1 MRAAR
6 VACMR
11 CGGVALLGM
20 ATCVPAMSQAQ
31 DVDDTAAPVQVS
43 AARPKLSSNRWQED
57 WSALADPALRTQ
69 WGDAFKYIPLSDAN
83 KDTYLSL
90 GANLRERTEM
100 SDAANFGIGN
110 PDNTYLLQ
118 RLQLHAD
125 LRFASYWQAFVQ
137 VEDARTVNK
146 QVVGG
151 ADRNPWDLR
160 LAFVAYVRKFGA
172 GTFKARV
179 GRQDFAFDLQRFVS
193 LRDGPNVR
201 QAFDAVWADWE
212 TGRWRFIGF
221 ISQPVQYADA
231 HPFDDSSSG
240 HVRFS
245 MLRVERQVFGNQ
257 ELSAYYSL
265 FARDN
270 ARYIDGSG
278 RELRH
283 VFDTRYAGAA
293 RGFDW
298 DLEAMAQRGSVDAK
312 DIRAWAIGT
321 RAGYTFASIDW
332 QPRIGLQVDAASG
345 DRHRGDNTI
354 GTFNP
359 LFPNGYYLT
368 LAGFTG
374 YTNFVHVKPSVTLK
388 PSSRLTLMG
397 ALGLQWRE
405 TTADAVYTQ
414 PNVAVPGTAGKGGRW
429 TGVYGQLRADYVF
442 NANLAAAVEMV
453 HFDIG
458 DAIRRAGGHNSNYLG
473 VELKY
478 MW

>member
-1 MRAAR
+1 MRWIVFAGTAVFLFAHAVR
-6 VACMR
+6 
-11 CGGVALLGM
+11 
-20 ATCVPAMSQAQ
+20 AQ
-31 DVDDTAAPVQVS
+31 DAGGAP
-43 AARPKLSSNRWQED
+43 ARPVPLFNRWQEN
-57 WSALADPALRTQ
+57 WSPLADPALRTEP
-69 WGDAFKYIPLSDAN
+69 GDSLKYMPLSAGN
-83 KDTYLSL
+83 PASYLSL
-90 GANLRERTEM
+90 GVNLRERAEFNDSAGFGVAGGR
-100 SDAANFGIGN
+100 SDS
-110 PDNTYLLQ
+110 YLIQ
-118 RLQLHAD
+118 RLQVHAD
-125 LRFASYWQAFVQ
+125 IHVDEHWQLFAQL
-137 VEDARTVNK
+137 EDARDANK
-146 QVVGG
+146 RTTTPV
-151 ADRNPWDLR
+151 DKNPLDLR
-160 LAFVAYVRKFGA
+160 LAFLAYTHAFDA
-172 GTFKARV
+172 GTFKARI
-179 GRQDFAFDLQRFVS
+179 GRQEFAFDLQRFVS

-201 QAFDAVWADWE
+201 QAFDAAWADWE

-231 HPFDDSSSG
+231 HPFDDSSDG
-240 HVRFS
+240 HLRFS
-245 MLRVERQVFGNQ
+245 MLRVERTVFGNQ

-270 ARYIDGSG
+270 ARYVDGSG

-283 VFDTRYAGAA
+283 VFDARYAGAA

-298 DLEAMAQRGSVDAK
+298 DLEAMAQRGAVGAK

-332 QPRIGLQVDAASG
+332 QPRFGLQVDAASG
-345 DRHRGDNTI
+345 DRHRGDNII

-374 YTNFVHVKPSVTLK
+374 YTNFIHVKPSVTVK
-388 PSSRLTLMG
+388 PSSRLTLTG
-397 ALGLQWRE
+397 AMGLQWRE

-429 TGVYGQLRADYVF
+429 TGVYGQLRADYAF

-458 DAIRRAGGHNSNYLG
+458 EAIRRAGGHDSDYLG

>member
-1 MRAAR
+1 MFAHAA
-6 VACMR
+6 A
-11 CGGVALLGM
+11 
-20 ATCVPAMSQAQ
+20 AQ
-31 DVDDTAAPVQVS
+31 DATAAP
-43 AARPKLSSNRWQED
+43 ARPVPLFNRWQEN
-57 WSALADPALRTQ
+57 WSALADPALRTEP
-69 WGDAFKYIPLSDAN
+69 GDALKYISLSATN
-83 KDTYLSL
+83 PASYLSL
-90 GANLRERTEM
+90 GLNLRERVESNDAVGFGVGGSR
-100 SDAANFGIGN
+100 SDR
-110 PDNTYLLQ
+110 YLIQ
-118 RLQLHAD
+118 RLQIHAD
-125 LRFASYWQAFVQ
+125 LHFNQHWQLFTQ
-137 VEDARTVNK
+137 LEDARDYGKRNTTPV
-146 QVVGG
+146 
-151 ADRNPWDLR
+151 DRNPLDLR
-160 LAFVAYVRKFGA
+160 LAFLAFTDTFAA
-172 GTFKARV
+172 GTFKARI
-179 GRQDFAFDLQRFVS
+179 GRQEFAFDLQRFVS

-221 ISQPVQYADA
+221 ISQPVQYTDKRD
-231 HPFDDSSSG
+231 FDDTSSR
-240 HVRFS
+240 HLRFS
-245 MLRVERQVFGNQ
+245 MLRAERLVFGTQ

-298 DLEAMAQRGSVDAK
+298 DLEAMAQRGSVGAK

-321 RAGYTFASIDW
+321 RAGYTLASIDW
-332 QPRIGLQVDAASG
+332 RPRVGLQVDAASG
-345 DRHRGDNTI
+345 DRRRGDNTL

-359 LFPNGYYLT
+359 LFPNGYYVT
-368 LAGFTG
+368 LAGYTG
-374 YTNFVHVKPSVTLK
+374 YTNFIHVKPSVTVK
-388 PSSRLTLMG
+388 PTSRLTVMG

-429 TGVYGQLRADYVF
+429 TGAYGQLRADYVF

-478 MW
+478 LW

>member
-1 MRAAR
+1 MRW
-6 VACMR
+6 VAFA
-11 CGGVALLGM
+11 GAGAFLFAHAVHAQETGVA
-20 ATCVPAMSQAQ
+20 P
-31 DVDDTAAPVQVS
+31 
-43 AARPKLSSNRWQED
+43 ARPVPLFNRWQEN
-57 WSALADPALRTQ
+57 WSPLADPALRTEP
-69 WGDAFKYIPLSDAN
+69 GDSLKYIALSAN
-83 KDTYLSL
+83 NPASYLSL
-90 GANLRERTEM
+90 GVNLRERVEFN
-100 SDAANFGIGN
+100 DAAGFGVGSGRS
-110 PDNTYLLQ
+110 DSYLIQ
-118 RLQLHAD
+118 RLQVHVD
-125 LRFASYWQAFVQ
+125 VHFNEHWQLFTQ
-137 VEDARTVNK
+137 LEDARDANK
-146 QVVGG
+146 RTTTPV
-151 ADRNPWDLR
+151 DKNPLDLR
-160 LAFVAYVRKFGA
+160 LAFLAYSHSFDA
-172 GTFKARV
+172 GTFKARI
-179 GRQDFAFDLQRFVS
+179 GRQEFAFDLQRFVS

-201 QAFDAVWADWE
+201 QAFDAAWADWE

-298 DLEAMAQRGSVDAK
+298 DLEAMAQRGSLGAK

-321 RAGYTFASIDW
+321 RAGYTIASVDW

-345 DRHRGDNTI
+345 DRHRGDNII

-414 PNVAVPGTAGKGGRW
+414 PNVAVPGTAGKGDRW

>member
-1 MRAAR
+1 MRWIAFAGAAAFLFAHAIR
-6 VACMR
+6 
-11 CGGVALLGM
+11 
-20 ATCVPAMSQAQ
+20 AQ
-31 DVDDTAAPVQVS
+31 DTSGAP
-43 AARPKLSSNRWQED
+43 ARPVPLFNRWQEN
-57 WSALADPALRTQ
+57 WSPLADPALRTAP
-69 WGDAFKYIPLSDAN
+69 GDSLKYIALSTSNPAS
-83 KDTYLSL
+83 YLSL
-90 GANLRERTEM
+90 GVNLRERAEFN
-100 SDAANFGIGN
+100 DAAGFGVGGGRS
-110 PDNTYLLQ
+110 DSYLIQ
-118 RLQLHAD
+118 RLQVHANLH
-125 LRFASYWQAFVQ
+125 FNEHWQLFTQ
-137 VEDARTVNK
+137 LEDARAANK
-146 QVVGG
+146 RTTTPV
-151 ADRNPWDLR
+151 DKNPLDLR
-160 LAFVAYVRKFGA
+160 LAFLAYTHTFDT
-172 GTFKARV
+172 GTFKARI
-179 GRQDFAFDLQRFVS
+179 GRQEFAFDLQRFVS

-201 QAFDAVWADWE
+201 QAFDAAWADWE

-221 ISQPVQYADA
+221 ISQPVQYADG
-231 HPFDDSSSG
+231 HPFDDSSNR
-240 HVRFS
+240 HLRFS
-245 MLRVERQVFGNQ
+245 MLRVERLVFGNQ

-298 DLEAMAQRGSVDAK
+298 DLEAMAQRGSVGAK

-332 QPRIGLQVDAASG
+332 RPRIGLQVDAASG

-359 LFPNGYYLT
+359 LFPNGYYVT
-368 LAGFTG
+368 LAGYTG
-374 YTNFVHVKPSVTLK
+374 YTNFIHVKPSITVK

-414 PNVAVPGTAGKGGRW
+414 PNVAVSGTAGEGGRW
-429 TGVYGQLRADYVF
+429 TGLYGQLRADYAF

-458 DAIRRAGGHNSNYLG
+458 DAIRRVGGHNSDYLG